1 VSQVRHAD
9 LRQDPHWQDDR
20 SLAEWLHL
28 RQVSASHEKSP
39 SRTKSL
45 RLARQVSTS
54 HDKSPPRITR
64 PAPTSAWVQTHGS
77 GEATNACREANL
89 HIMREQQLAAMQTT
103 YPGRSL
109 KCEPDWP
116 RSHHIA
122 INLRSATRKT
132 QPEALKHP
140 LRRARA

>member
-1 VSQVRHAD
+1 MVVPLLITTSSRRALSTWRCVSGRDAD
-9 LRQDPHWQDDR
+9 LRQDPHWQDNR

-28 RQVSASHEKSP
+28 RQVSASH
-39 SRTKSL
+39 
-45 RLARQVSTS
+45 
-54 HDKSPPRITR
+54 DKSPPRTTS
-64 PAPTSAWVQTHGS
+64 PAPTSAWAQTHDS
-77 GEATNACREANL
+77 GEATNACGEANL
-89 HIMREQQLAAMQTT
+89 HVMRERQLAAMQMAR
-103 YPGRSL
+103 PGSSL

-140 LRRARA
+140 LRHARA